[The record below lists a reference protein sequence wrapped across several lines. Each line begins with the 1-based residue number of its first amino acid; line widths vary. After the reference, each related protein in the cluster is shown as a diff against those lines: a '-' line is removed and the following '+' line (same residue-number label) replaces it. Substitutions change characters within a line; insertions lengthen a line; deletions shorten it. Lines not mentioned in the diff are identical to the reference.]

1 MFVLFI
7 LAILFWLFDPKPPKK
22 PANTSGA
29 AIKKTN
35 TAAIFEDENFLKLPI
50 IALYNI

>member
-1 MFVLFI
+1 
-7 LAILFWLFDPKPPKK
+7 PPKK

-35 TAAIFEDENFLKLPI
+35 TAAIFDEENFLRLPI
-50 IALYNI
+50 MTLYNI